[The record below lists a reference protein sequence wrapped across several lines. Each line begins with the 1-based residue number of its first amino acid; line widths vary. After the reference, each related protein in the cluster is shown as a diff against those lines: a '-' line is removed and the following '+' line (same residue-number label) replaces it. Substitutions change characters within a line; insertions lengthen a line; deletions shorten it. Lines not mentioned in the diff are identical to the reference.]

1 MYVALDAVNEGL
13 ETFLV
18 RITGVLTACPFVIG
32 NGNAIVE
39 ILDREGKL
47 IAHYTNTAIT
57 NFFCNSDFTAMLEF
71 VSPLIQVAEEEGM
84 EAEVCTRLVLCN
96 NKIGLTHNITTT
108 IHILM
113 SGPVEKGKVVCTR

>member
-47 IAHYTNTAIT
+47 IAHYTNTY
-57 NFFCNSDFTAMLEF
+57 S
-71 VSPLIQVAEEEGM
+71 
-84 EAEVCTRLVLCN
+84 
-96 NKIGLTHNITTT
+96 
-108 IHILM
+108 IL
-113 SGPVEKGKVVCTR
+113 P